1 MKQSKK
7 MRFIANARLKDIVGR
22 GLIND
27 DNIAIIELIKNSK
40 DAGSKNVSIDFYESD
55 ETDGK
60 SQIYITDHGKGMS
73 IDDIEYKWLN
83 IAYSEKKTSSPPK
96 GAYAG
101 SKGIGRFSCDRLGKN
116 LDIYTRTKGG
126 KYITLSLDW
135 SEFEVDDRDKQIGH
149 VETEA
154 RFISPKDFVEE
165 TGVDKFDHGT
175 LLIIQDLRA
184 NWTLDRLRSLRRELE
199 RFVIDPSQSFEV
211 SLSHWKYGDDH
222 EINQPIRNKVFDDLD
237 FRTSS
242 ISAEIDALGK
252 EIRIELRHDGD
263 FVFRS
268 SELNPYESL
277 NAIRVKIYF
286 LNQPAKAFF
295 KRRTGYHSVQYGS
308 IFLFLNGFRVF
319 PYGSEGDDWLG
330 LDRRRQQGQ
339 RRFFGTRD
347 LVGFIEVTDT
357 EENFE
362 QVSSREGLVGNIAYK
377 QLASPTSTVS
387 SSIDDAKLYG
397 FIHKITRK
405 LEQFVV
411 EGLDWDR
418 INREAGVEEED
429 LLEGN
434 FEYLKTEKPVLETI
448 ESIVTIRSP
457 AKYIKDVE
465 INLEYLSELAEQ
477 ETEEYNE
484 LVRTLEGKFDG
495 TPIEKLKPSEKRD
508 LSKFI
513 SRSAKELATK
523 DKTNKEL
530 EKKKKQTE
538 KKLRTET
545 KKRLFAEYENSSDN
559 ERILQLHHQVKL
571 IAGTS
576 WKRLDQ
582 ATRRYRKDPERYSKE
597 DLISIIEGG
606 LYELER
612 IRNAAKLALKADFD
626 LMTNRVNED
635 LIQFIKEYLENYKDI
650 HYALNLKI
658 VFSNPD
664 DIKLRRSFRPIEVT
678 ILIDN
683 ILVNA
688 GKAGANRVKVQVAK
702 TKKVVSLQF
711 LDNGKGLTDKFDKT
725 ELFSKGISTTSG
737 SGIGLSHV
745 KQIVD
750 AMKGTV
756 QLEKNKP
763 GGAIV
768 KIEFK

>member
-1 MKQSKK
+1 MKQPKK

-55 ETDGK
+55 EIEGN

-83 IAYSEKKTSSPPK
+83 IAYSEKKTSSPPA

-126 KYITLSLDW
+126 DLITLSLDW

-165 TGVDKFDHGT
+165 TGVDKFSHGT
-175 LLIIQDLRA
+175 LLVIKDLRA

-211 SLSHWKYGDDH
+211 SLSHWKYDNDH

-242 ISAEIDALGK
+242 ISAEIDGAGND
-252 EIRIELRHDGD
+252 ISIELRHDGD

-268 SELNPYESL
+268 IESNPYESL
-277 NAIRVKIYF
+277 KAIRVKIYF

-347 LVGFIEVTDT
+347 LVGFIEVTDS

-362 QVSSREGLVGNIAYK
+362 QVSSREGLVGNAAYK
-377 QLASPTSTVS
+377 QLASSTSTVP
-387 SSIDDAKLYG
+387 SSIDDMKLYG

-418 INREAGVEEED
+418 INREVGVEEDD

-477 ETEEYNE
+477 EAEEYNE
-484 LVRTLEGKFDG
+484 LVRTLESKFDG
-495 TPIEKLKPSEKRD
+495 TSIEKLKPAEKRD

-523 DKTNKEL
+523 DKTNKDL
-530 EKKKKQTE
+530 ESKKKQTE
-538 KKLRTET
+538 RKLRTET
-545 KKRLFAEYENSSDN
+545 KKRLFAEYQNSSDN

-582 ATRRYRKDPERYSKE
+582 VTRRYRKDSERYSKE
-597 DLISIIEGG
+597 DLIEIIEGG

-650 HYALNLKI
+650 HYALNLK
-658 VFSNPD
+658 VSFSNPE
-664 DIKLRRSFRPIEVT
+664 KV
-678 ILIDN
+678 ILKSRFFEIR
-683 ILVNA
+683 
-688 GKAGANRVKVQVAK
+688 G
-702 TKKVVSLQF
+702 
-711 LDNGKGLTDKFDKT
+711 
-725 ELFSKGISTTSG
+725 
-737 SGIGLSHV
+737 
-745 KQIVD
+745 
-750 AMKGTV
+750 
-756 QLEKNKP
+756 
-763 GGAIV
+763 
-768 KIEFK
+768 